1 MAEDGYDRSQLF
13 QLWVQPIHGQFELVL
28 GAAEEVV
35 EVGVQ
40 VDFLGEEVVED
51 LLLQYG
57 WAVLPILRVAFN
69 KRPPIDVTHVGFA
82 IGSQQIK
89 PTDLLLKLLYYP
101 VAHKFLSWGQ
111 VDRKP
116 HLLSLLVALNYAIEG
131 GWFACLGIHVVWS
144 DGVDLDIEGVGG

>member
-13 QLWVQPIHGQFELVL
+13 QLWVQAIHGQFELVL

-57 WAVLPILRVAFN
+57 
-69 KRPPIDVTHVGFA
+69 
-82 IGSQQIK
+82 
-89 PTDLLLKLLYYP
+89 
-101 VAHKFLSWGQ
+101 
-111 VDRKP
+111 
-116 HLLSLLVALNYAIEG
+116 
-131 GWFACLGIHVVWS
+131 
-144 DGVDLDIEGVGG
+144 